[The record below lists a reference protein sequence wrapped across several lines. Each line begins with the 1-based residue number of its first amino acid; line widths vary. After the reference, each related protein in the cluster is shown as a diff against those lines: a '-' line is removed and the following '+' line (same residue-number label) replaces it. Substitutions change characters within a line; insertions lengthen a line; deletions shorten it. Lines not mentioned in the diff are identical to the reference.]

1 MKAQGRL
8 LGMKGRGESRTR
20 RDEERRLLRDATTT
34 GKAAALG
41 NAEDWRPRWSRRG
54 ELMLALTRAGFLE
67 GEGRG
72 DEDGGSRQGLRGHAL
87 PSRSSFRIAS

>member
-1 MKAQGRL
+1 
-8 LGMKGRGESRTR
+8 
-20 RDEERRLLRDATTT
+20 
-34 GKAAALG
+34 
-41 NAEDWRPRWSRRG
+41 
-54 ELMLALTRAGFLE
+54 MLALTRAGFLE